1 MKYTIKEFSDYL
13 GITTDTLRLYEKHGI
28 VKPMKDEKNSYRY
41 FDDLDARQLLSCRFY
56 RSLDFPLKEAAF
68 LTLKANQREICN
80 TLEQKKKQV
89 QEEIERLKQ
98 IEAIIELTHRQLNEK
113 QNFEV
118 KRIGTL
124 YRFAQTHKN
133 TLISDV
139 LNDTHEIQAWMEAL
153 PEVMYTLKGD
163 LISDYTWGMAMPA
176 EVFERHHF
184 VQSAS
189 IEVIP
194 ASTYLTTVIES
205 PYEEYVQRST
215 FEQILKEAE
224 ERGLEHRGFIMGRLI
239 LTAQDGISRK
249 SYIEWMLPLKE
260 EQDI

>member
-1 MKYTIKEFSDYL
+1 
-13 GITTDTLRLYEKHGI
+13 
-28 VKPMKDEKNSYRY
+28 
-41 FDDLDARQLLSCRFY
+41 
-56 RSLDFPLKEAAF
+56 
-68 LTLKANQREICN
+68 
-80 TLEQKKKQV
+80 
-89 QEEIERLKQ
+89 
-98 IEAIIELTHRQLNEK
+98 
-113 QNFEV
+113 
-118 KRIGTL
+118 
-124 YRFAQTHKN
+124 
-133 TLISDV
+133 
-139 LNDTHEIQAWMEAL
+139 MEAL

-184 VQSAS
+184 EQSAS

-205 PYEEYVQRST
+205 PYEEYIQRST
-215 FEQILKEAE
+215 FEQLLKEAE
-224 ERGLEHRGFIMGRLI
+224 ERGLEHRGFIIGRLI